1 VDPDVRGKLDVLN
14 RLQDKYINLKR
25 TMYIQKK
32 RDKISVYET
41 LFTVNLVDENKDT
54 IKPYIDMS
62 FTYLDWNVIEK
73 LGRNEITMDKVSE

>member
-1 VDPDVRGKLDVLN
+1 MDPDVRGKLDVLN